1 MKESIFLL
9 IWGFVVHIYG
19 ELNLCSNGN
28 ATSGPVK
35 EFCLSQNGNL
45 VNRCCYAMNSK
56 NLIAIDLIE
65 MNLTEVPNLS
75 EYENLTVID
84 LRLNSQLKSSKID
97 DFLGLKSLDDLL
109 LPEEYSC
116 PGGSQIWQIMNT
128 TINPQGNLCQHPKN
142 LCLNLNDL
150 CNSTRSSCH
159 PNGPNH
165 FLCLC
170 KETYY
175 GYKCLRQ
182 GRFPVGKFTG
192 LVIGITTIF
201 SVFFYFIHRKNVK
214 KD

>member
-1 MKESIFLL
+1 MKYFLVLL
-9 IWGFVVHIYG
+9 IELYIVYGG

-28 ATSGPVK
+28 LTSEFVK
-35 EFCLSQNGNL
+35 EFCVEQNGSL
-45 VNRCCYAMNSK
+45 INRCCYAMNSN
-56 NLIAIDLIE
+56 NLLAIDLIE
-65 MNLTEVPNLS
+65 MNLTEVPTLS
-75 EYENLTVID
+75 DYGNLTVID
-84 LRLNSQLKSSKID
+84 LRLNLLLKSSKTD
-97 DFLGLKSLDDLL
+97 DFLGLNSLDNLL
-109 LPEEYSC
+109 LPEGYSC
-116 PGGSQIWQIMNT
+116 PGGSQIWQIINT

-142 LCLNLNDL
+142 FCLTVNDL

-159 PNGPNH
+159 SNGPNH

-170 KETYY
+170 KENYY

-201 SVFFYFIHRKNVK
+201 STFFYFTHRKNLK